1 MRTPDPKILEE
12 ATLLLT
18 HGGSILYGL
27 NHVNSDEDFY
37 RVVKDEFYWEAI
49 GAAPSG
55 NRRRMARQTIR
66 GDRDEMTVAF
76 GTFAQ
81 FAFDGAPQ
89 ALESMF
95 SQMATIDHLE
105 EFRTSYYAST
115 GPDSMRENYRRTI
128 HRFCYGTFKQRRHA
142 LRLSINLNQA
152 QESGGKFNPT
162 MTPEDAAY
170 ITAMAGSS
178 PEQFIEALEGL
189 NHYEISDDYNMDEI
203 RQRFAEDNM

>member
-27 NHVNSDEDFY
+27 NHANSDEDFY
-37 RVVKDEFYWEAI
+37 RVVKDEFYWDAI
-49 GAAPSG
+49 GAFPSG
-55 NRRRMARQTIR
+55 QRRRLARQTIIN
-66 GDRDEMTVAF
+66 GRDEMTVAF

-105 EFRTSYYAST
+105 EFRNSYYAST

-128 HRFCYGTFKQRRHA
+128 HRFSYGNFKQRRHA
-142 LRLSINLNQA
+142 QIGRA
-152 QESGGKFNPT
+152 
-162 MTPEDAAY
+162 
-170 ITAMAGSS
+170 
-178 PEQFIEALEGL
+178 
-189 NHYEISDDYNMDEI
+189 HV
-203 RQRFAEDNM
+203 